1 MTYEESMNTVV
12 AHECGR
18 FNRLLTVIRASLTNL
33 QKALKGLV
41 ILSPELEQVQDEVCT
56 YVCVCGCTTALCV
69 CVYVVCVSV
78 HVH

>member
-56 YVCVCGCTTALCV
+56 CVCVRTAVCVCVCV
-69 CVYVVCVSV
+69 CT
-78 HVH
+78 